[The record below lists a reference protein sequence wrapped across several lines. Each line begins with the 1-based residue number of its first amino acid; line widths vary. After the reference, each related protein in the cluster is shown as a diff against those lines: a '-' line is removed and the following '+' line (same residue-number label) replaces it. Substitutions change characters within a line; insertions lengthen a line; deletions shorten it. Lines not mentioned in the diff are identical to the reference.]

1 MATGNP
7 TFTSFFSSTIRNY
20 RKKLVE
26 NLMGHNAL
34 FWQLNQRGFVSED
47 KGGRSIVV
55 PLMYGQNDT
64 VQSYAGWDLLD
75 VTPQEGFTSAEF
87 DWKFIAGTVTISGEE
102 EFKNSGDKV
111 RIFNLL
117 EAKIRQLELSMQL
130 TMNAQLYAVGT
141 ANGGKDLTGLAA
153 AVEDGAAWGTYGG
166 IDRNV
171 AANSWWRNKFIAF
184 DTFGGGASKFHEAY
198 ATSSSVKGIAAMRN
212 LYNSCSI
219 GNSSPT
225 LIITKQVIYEAY
237 EADAEGKKQRVT
249 DTKMYDAGFQN
260 LLFKG
265 TPMIFDEDADA
276 ESVLML
282 NSEYLK
288 FVIGKGRNFTTT
300 PFVKPQNQD
309 AKVSQV
315 LFAGNLV
322 TSKSDQHGRISDLTV
337 D

>member
-7 TFTSFFSSTIRNY
+7 TFTTFFSSTIRNY

-34 FWQLNQRGFVSED
+34 FWQLNKRGFVQED
-47 KGGRSIVV
+47 KGGRSIVT

-75 VTPQEGFTSAEF
+75 VTPQQGMTSAEF
-87 DWKFIAGTVTISGEE
+87 DWKFIAGSVTISGEE
-102 EFKNSGDKV
+102 EFKNSGDKNK
-111 RIFNLL
+111 IFNLL

-130 TMNAQLYAVGT
+130 EMNSQLYAAGT

-153 AVEDGAAWGTYGG
+153 AVENGDSWGVYGG

-171 AANSWWRNKFIAF
+171 AANSWWRNKYIEF
-184 DTFGGGASKFHEAY
+184 DTYQTGGPHTFFTAAGS
-198 ATSSSVKGIAAMRN
+198 SSSVLGISAMRN

-225 LIITKQVIYEAY
+225 LIITTQDIYEAY

-249 DTKMYDAGFQN
+249 DTAMYDAGFQN
-260 LLFKG
+260 LMFKG
-265 TPMIFDEDADA
+265 TPMIFDEDMDD
-276 ESVLML
+276 EGLLML

-322 TSKSDQHGRISDLTV
+322 TSKSDQHGRISNITV
-337 D
+337 